1 MKKYL
6 VILLTAV
13 FGLLL
18 TGCTQATRAT
28 INVKVTKLLIPQSG
42 VSVYMYNSSKW
53 NNSESF
59 RIPFHATKVSVTN
72 KEGIAI
78 FELGRLDLEVIDS
91 QSTFY
96 FATFAEDEKTIIGS
110 TAVTI
115 KSGDKKDVE
124 IYLL

>member
-1 MKKYL
+1 MHKSKFCN
-6 VILLTAV
+6 TFAAV
-13 FGLLL
+13 L
-18 TGCTQATRAT
+18 
-28 INVKVTKLLIPQSG
+28 K
-42 VSVYMYNSSKW
+42 
-53 NNSESF
+53 
-59 RIPFHATKVSVTN
+59 TN